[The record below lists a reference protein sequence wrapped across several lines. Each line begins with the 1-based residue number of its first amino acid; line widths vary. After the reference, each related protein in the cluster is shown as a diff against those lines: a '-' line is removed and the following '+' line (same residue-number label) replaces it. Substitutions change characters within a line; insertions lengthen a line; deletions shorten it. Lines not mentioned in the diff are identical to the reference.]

1 MLQQEAKIKPV
12 SNTTKYFIPGRNG
25 ARNRSSSAGRNGIG
39 GDRFIPNRNT
49 TDMDMAH
56 HSLISSQEASSN
68 NNTDIG
74 DDLTENQ
81 RRQLNQQTK
90 EILNVNNY
98 F

>member
-1 MLQQEAKIKPV
+1 
-12 SNTTKYFIPGRNG
+12 
-25 ARNRSSSAGRNGIG
+25 
-39 GDRFIPNRNT
+39 
-49 TDMDMAH
+49 MDMAH

-90 EILNVNNY
+90 EILNVNNLRGY
-98 F
+98 MALGPISFNLD